1 MFKLALNAGHWL
13 GTDRGIPAN
22 LSPTGRHIDEWTL
35 NDRVCDKIEQRL
47 AGYDGI
53 ALLRIDDTT
62 GKADISLGERTGK
75 ANAWGA
81 DLYLAVHHNGGIGG
95 GSGGG
100 IMAYTY
106 TSVGAETAAWQ
117 KALYDA
123 LVQHTGL
130 AGNRSA
136 PLAKADLHE
145 CRETAMPA
153 VLLEL
158 GFMDSVTDIP
168 VILSEEF
175 ADACADA
182 IVEVLVRRGG
192 LTKKPEPAADKLYR
206 VQAGAFRSKENADAY
221 AAKLRADG
229 YDAFVVEVEVKA

>member
-22 LSPTGRHIDEWTL
+22 LSPTGKRVDEWTL
-35 NDRVCDKIEQRL
+35 NDRVCDKVEQRL

-53 ALLRIDDTT
+53 ELLRIDDTT
-62 GKADISLGERTGK
+62 GKTDVSLGERTGK

-106 TSVGAETAAWQ
+106 THVGEETTAWQ

-123 LVQHTGL
+123 LVQRTGL

-158 GFMDSVTDIP
+158 GFMDSTTDIP
-168 VILSEEF
+168 VILSDAF

-182 IVEVLVRRGG
+182 IVETIARRAG
-192 LTKKPEPAADKLYR
+192 LTKKPAPTGDKLYR
-206 VQAGAFRSKENADAY
+206 VQVGAFRVKENAYAY
-221 AAKLRADG
+221 AEKLHADG
-229 YDAFVVEVEVKA
+229 YDAFVVEVEA